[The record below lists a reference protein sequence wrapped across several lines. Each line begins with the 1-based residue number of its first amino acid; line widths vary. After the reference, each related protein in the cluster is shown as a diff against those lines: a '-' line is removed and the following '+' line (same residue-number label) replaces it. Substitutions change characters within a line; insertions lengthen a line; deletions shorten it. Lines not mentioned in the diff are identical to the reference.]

1 MRASLAATGLPLNLG
16 RRLTAA
22 YPPTAEAGPY
32 APTKEKVAAYKYAPV
47 KEPVTGTRARHH
59 SRLSRY
65 LGIYVISCPHAL
77 VLSLSCIPVL
87 HA

>member
-16 RRLTAA
+16 RGLTAA
-22 YPPTAEAGPY
+22 YPPTVETGLY
-32 APTKEKVAAYKYAPV
+32 APAKEKVAAYKYPPV

-65 LGIYVISCPHAL
+65 LGIYVMPR
-77 VLSLSCIPVL
+77 L
-87 HA
+87 HMPWCCQP